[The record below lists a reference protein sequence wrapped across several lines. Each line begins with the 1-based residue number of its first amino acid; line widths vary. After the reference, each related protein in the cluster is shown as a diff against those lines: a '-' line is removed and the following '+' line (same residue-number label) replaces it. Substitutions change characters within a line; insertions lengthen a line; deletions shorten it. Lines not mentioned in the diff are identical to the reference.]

1 LVPFYSKSKEGI
13 TSVVKKERRRD
24 KIKSIGTGRFPRSG
38 QWRNCCQS
46 MVESRGSD
54 SNVELNDTR
63 SNQTSSSMCSHL
75 EESNYMKKL
84 LKNTK
89 KKREE
94 GIRSRAQETGWF
106 PRSVNEETVANQW
119 QRAEAVTPM

>member
-63 SNQTSSSMCSHL
+63 SNQTSSSMYSHL

-89 KKREE
+89 KKER
-94 GIRSRAQETGWF
+94 GRDKIKSTGNGMV
-106 PRSVNEETVANQW
+106 PKISQ
-119 QRAEAVTPM
+119 